1 MLGALPIPDTIKNM
15 KEFIQAIE
23 TRINQKKCVVIYPE
37 SHVWPYYTN
46 IRPFNNGAFKF
57 QVNQNAPA
65 FCITTTY
72 YKRKFGKKPGIKVYV
87 DGPFMADEKLNKK
100 EQAEKLS
107 KEIHECMT
115 NRSKEST
122 YEYAEYKKIIE

>member
-87 DGPFMADEKLNKK
+87 DGPFMVDESLNKK
-100 EQAEKLS
+100 QNIEKLS
-107 KEIHECMT
+107 KEIHECMI

-122 YEYAEYKKIIE
+122 YEYVEYKKIIE

>member
-87 DGPFMADEKLNKK
+87 DGPFMVDESLNKK
-100 EQAEKLS
+100 QNIEKLS

-122 YEYAEYKKIIE
+122 YEYVEYKKIIE